1 MKCFHGF
8 HFTGGW
14 VLVAVQAFSL
24 AGASGGYRLVGVSR
38 LLTAE
43 PSLVE
48 RRLSGAGSVAV
59 AHGRFNV
66 FLRVFRSSSW

>member
-8 HFTGGW
+8 RFTGGW
-14 VLVAVQAFSL
+14 VLVAVRPFSL
-24 AGASGGYRLVGVSR
+24 AGASGGCPLVGVSR

-48 RRLSGAGSVAV
+48 GRLSGPGPVAV
-59 AHGRFNV
+59 AHGRFTV
-66 FLRVFRSSSW
+66 FSRVFRSSGR